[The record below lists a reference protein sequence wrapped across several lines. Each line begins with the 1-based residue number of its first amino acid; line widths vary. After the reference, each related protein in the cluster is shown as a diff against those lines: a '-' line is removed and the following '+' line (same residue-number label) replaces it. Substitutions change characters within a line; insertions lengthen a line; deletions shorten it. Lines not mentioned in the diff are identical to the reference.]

1 MAFELMGP
9 IYNAVDA
16 ITSNFVNHITAQA
29 IASLTPVVTVGLTVA
44 FIAYGLLIIRGA
56 VDMPVMDFLGK
67 SVRIG
72 IIVSIA
78 LAGGLYQSQIASALV
93 SLPDEVATA
102 LVASPELGTGAAA
115 LVDNSAGKGFDVA
128 ADAFAKAGLFE
139 DNGITY
145 FFFGLI
151 VSIFTAIVVAIGG
164 AFLLM
169 AKLVVAILAGLGP
182 LFILALLFQ
191 PTARF
196 FDMWVAQVLNYVL
209 LVVLF
214 AAVFGLMMDMY
225 GHYMGGIKFDG
236 QQNVAYSI
244 GGAMI
249 LSIAMV
255 VILLQLPA
263 IAGALAGG
271 VGLSYM
277 FELRAIRGMA
287 GSAGGAGRAMY
298 QRGRLQSDGSRGRA
312 TGAIPAIAR
321 GSSAMYSKAA
331 GYFKGRN
338 AA

>member
-1 MAFELMGP
+1 MSFTLMGP
-9 IYNAVDA
+9 VYAEVDA
-16 ITSNFVNHITAQA
+16 ITSNFVSNISAQA
-29 IASLTPVVTVGLTVA
+29 IANLTPVVTVGLTVA

-56 VDMPVMDFLGK
+56 VDMPVMDFIGK

-78 LAGGLYQSQIASALV
+78 LAGGLYQSQIAGALV
-93 SLPDEVATA
+93 AMPDEVATS
-102 LVASPELGTGAAA
+102 LIASPEIGASAA
-115 LVDNSAGKGFDVA
+115 GLVDSAAGKGFDVA
-128 ADAFAKAGLFE
+128 ADAFSKAGLFE
-139 DNGITY
+139 DNGMTY

-169 AKLVVAILAGLGP
+169 AKLVLAILAGLGP

-196 FDMWVAQVLNYVL
+196 FEMWIAQVLNYVL

-214 AAVFGLMMDMY
+214 AALFGLMMEMY
-225 GHYMGGIKFDG
+225 SHYIGGIKFDG
-236 QQNVAYSI
+236 QQNIAYSI

-255 VILLQLPA
+255 VILLQLPS
-263 IAGALAGG
+263 IASGLAGG

-277 FELRAIRGMA
+277 HELRAVRGMGA
-287 GSAGGAGRAMY
+287 NAAGAGRSLY
-298 QRGRLQSDGSRGRA
+298 SRGKMQSDGSRGRA
-312 TGAIPAIAR
+312 TGALPSLAR
-321 GSSAMYSKAA
+321 GTSAAYSKAA